1 MAMVAFY
8 AGLIVGI
15 FVGCLLMSLFS
26 FFLAGADTASPGPPE
41 ISPQEKPV
49 EL

>member
-8 AGLIVGI
+8 AGLIIGILVGACI
-15 FVGCLLMSLFS
+15 LSLFS
-26 FFLAGADTASPGPPE
+26 FFLAQGNEGVPGSPE
-41 ISPQEKPV
+41 RCPQEKPM